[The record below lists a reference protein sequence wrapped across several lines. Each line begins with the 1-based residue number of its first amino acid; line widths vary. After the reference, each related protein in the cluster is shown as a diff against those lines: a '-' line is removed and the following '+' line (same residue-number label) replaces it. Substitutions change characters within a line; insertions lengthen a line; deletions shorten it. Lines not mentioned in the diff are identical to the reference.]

1 MTEKYIFLK
10 TMLREERRG
19 LIIEVKSE
27 RNLDINNFDN
37 TQKVNYVVV

>member
-1 MTEKYIFLK
+1 
-10 TMLREERRG
+10 MLREERRG

-37 TQKVNYVVV
+37 TQKVNVVVLLYTSILVLN